1 MERKFGLKSHY
12 LLKEIEKMTGGGK
25 CERYE
30 NLEPFMDMIQDIQ
43 MPNTCTEQ

>member
-1 MERKFGLKSHY
+1 
-12 LLKEIEKMTGGGK
+12 MTGGGK

-43 MPNTCTEQ
+43 MPNTCTEHDKEMAGIVALTNIT